1 MKRERAFT
9 LIELLTVIAILGVL
23 ASILVPVV
31 DSARTQAKRS
41 RETSAARSLIT
52 GYLLFATESG
62 GELLPGYGPGPT
74 SDFQGKPVSWPAS
87 YRYPFRLA
95 PYLDEVLRGQLY
107 VNAQALYYDELL
119 ADPSVSADDLGY
131 ELSLFPSFG
140 LNHYFMGGH
149 HEIGA
154 AHGIRPLNRIDEAAG
169 ETNGLI
175 VFLSSKFSRGGGDEQ
190 GYFQVTSPNF
200 PSKWPSSY
208 SETAPAQTFGYVDPR
223 WNGKAV
229 AAMLGGHVELLSLDE
244 LRDMRRWALGAVQ
257 AGEPNWRP

>member
-1 MKRERAFT
+1 VKRQRAFT
-9 LIELLTVIAILGVL
+9 LIELLTVVAILGIL
-23 ASILVPVV
+23 GSILIPVV
-31 DSARTQAKRS
+31 DSVRTQAKRS
-41 RETSAARSLIT
+41 RETSAARSLIN
-52 GYLLFATESG
+52 GYLLFAKESG
-62 GELLPGYGPGPT
+62 GDLLPGYGPGPT
-74 SDFQGKPVSWPAS
+74 SDFQGKSVNWPAS

-107 VNAQALYYDELL
+107 VNDQALFYDSLL
-119 ADPSVSADDLGY
+119 ADPSVSAEDAGY

-154 AHGIRPLNRIDEAAG
+154 AHGVRPLKRLDETVG
-169 ETNGLI
+169 ETNRLI
-175 VFLSSKFSRGGGDEQ
+175 VFLSSKFSRGMGDER
-190 GYFQVTSPNF
+190 GYFQITSPNF

-223 WNGKAV
+223 WGGKAV

-244 LRDMRRWALGAVQ
+244 MRDMRRWALGAVL
-257 AGEPNWRP
+257 ADEPDWRP